1 MTLPSHSYM
10 GGSIADCKLL
20 YALLGVYNA
29 AGGPNTDTLTACQSG
44 SGCNAPVALP
54 ASTNYTGSFSVSGVT
69 PAQMMAADSA
79 GQLEQALISILGLGS
94 SFPITLSYSNATA
107 NATGRHLLTASST
120 TVTYTLPLQPGSV
133 SAVTTLAAAITPAA
147 LNSTIVTT
155 MGLSTASVTSVT
167 TTLAAGP
174 SPAPAAAASAG
185 SFLKPAAGLLL
196 ACSMA
201 LWI

>member
-1 MTLPSHSYM
+1 M
-10 GGSIADCKLL
+10 
-20 YALLGVYNA
+20 YALLSVYNA
-29 AGGPNTDTLTACQSG
+29 IGGVNTDSLTACNSG

-54 ASTNYTGSFSVSGVT
+54 ATTNYTGSFSVSGVT
-69 PAQMMAADSA
+69 PAQMMTADSA
-79 GQLEQALISILGLGS
+79 GQLELALITLLGLGS

-133 SAVTTLAAAITPAA
+133 SAVTTAAAAITPAA

-155 MGLSTASVTSVT
+155 LGLSTASVSSVT

-174 SPAPAAAASAG
+174 SSASAAASAG
-185 SFLKPAAGLLL
+185 SLFKPAAGLLL
-196 ACSMA
+196 ACVMA
-201 LWI
+201 LWV